1 MGYSSLVSLNLLQ
14 TLASQD
20 TIVARMISER
30 GVLDWTNGILQF
42 VVLVLGVATLVTMV
56 VLLVTV
62 RRGVLELNTL
72 IKQFA
77 ADTRPLIASASA
89 VATDAREVVAMLR
102 TDAERVTDAASLV
115 SEQLIEAAEA
125 TAQRVDD
132 VNAVLDVL
140 QAELED
146 TAIAAAAVVRGVRI
160 GASTLTTS
168 PRRRPRNDPP
178 DTR

>member
-14 TLASQD
+14 ALAPQD

-72 IKQFA
+72 LKQFA

-160 GASTLTTS
+160 GASTLTNS
-168 PRRRPRNDPP
+168 PRRRSRNDAP
-178 DTR
+178 DRR

>member
-14 TLASQD
+14 VASQD

-42 VVLVLGVATLVTMV
+42 VVLVLGVATLATMV
-56 VLLVTV
+56 FLLVTV

-146 TAIAAAAVVRGVRI
+146 TAISAAAVVRGVRI
-160 GASTLTTS
+160 GARTLTDS
-168 PRRRPRNDPP
+168 PRRRKRNDQSDP
-178 DTR
+178 R